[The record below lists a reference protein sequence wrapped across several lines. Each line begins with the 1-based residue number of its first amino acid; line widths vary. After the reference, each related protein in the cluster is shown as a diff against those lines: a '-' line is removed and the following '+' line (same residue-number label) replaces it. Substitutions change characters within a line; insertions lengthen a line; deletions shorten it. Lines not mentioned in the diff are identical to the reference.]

1 MIPIDNLSLTS
12 LILPFLIGTMLGCCF
27 FYALWFTVKKKA

>member
-27 FYALWFTVKKKA
+27 FSMPCGLP